1 MNSVA
6 VFHKGEE
13 MKSYITGKVL
23 MIRPVHFA
31 YNEETAVNNY
41 YQKKDLKSPKEIQ
54 EEALKEFDTM
64 VEVLRKN
71 KVEVKVLE
79 DRLQPYTPD
88 SIFPNN
94 WFSSHENGTVV
105 LYPMFAENRRLER
118 REEIYELLDEN
129 QVNILDYSKLEEE
142 EVYLEGTGSLVL
154 DRKNRKVYCSL
165 SQRADERLLDIFCQD
180 LAYEKI
186 AFHSYQT
193 VQGKRKEIY
202 HTNVMMSVGEKFALL
217 CAESIDKREERERV
231 IASLEEDGKEIIFI
245 TEEQVEHF
253 LGNAL
258 EIRNAEGVHLCVM
271 SLSAY
276 QILTEEQKQIL
287 EKYVVIVPVRVS
299 TIEKYGGGSARCMLA
314 ELY

>member
-1 MNSVA
+1 
-6 VFHKGEE
+6 

-142 EVYLEGTGSLVL
+142 GIYLEGTGSLVL

-217 CAESIDKREERERV
+217 CVEAIDKREERERV
-231 IASLEEDGKEIIFI
+231 VASLEEDGKEIIFI

>member
-142 EVYLEGTGSLVL
+142 GIYLEGTGSLVL

-217 CAESIDKREERERV
+217 CVEAIDKREERERV
-231 IASLEEDGKEIIFI
+231 VASLEEDGKEIIFI

>member
-6 VFHKGEE
+6 VFHKEEE
-13 MKSYITGKVL
+13 MKAHITGKVL
-23 MIRPVHFA
+23 MIRPIHFA

-64 VEVLRKN
+64 VEVLRKH
-71 KVEVKVLE
+71 KIEVKVLE
-79 DRLQPYTPD
+79 DSLQPHTPD

-105 LYPMFAENRRLER
+105 LYPMFAKNRRLER

-129 QVNILDYSKLEEE
+129 QLNILDYSKLEEE
-142 EVYLEGTGSLVL
+142 GIYLEGTGSLVL
-154 DRKNRKVYCSL
+154 DRKHRKAYCSL
-165 SQRADERLLDIFCQD
+165 SERANEELLDIFCQD

-202 HTNVMMSVGEKFALL
+202 HTNVMMTVGEKFALL
-217 CAESIDKREERERV
+217 CAEAIDKREERKRV
-231 IASLEEDGKEIIFI
+231 IASLEKDGKEIIFI

-258 EIRNAEGVHLCVM
+258 EVKNTDGVHLCIM

-276 QILTEEQKQIL
+276 QVLTEEQKQIL
-287 EKYVVIVPVRVS
+287 EKYAVIVPVKIS

>member
-13 MKSYITGKVL
+13 MKSHITGKVL

-118 REEIYELLDEN
+118 REEIYEFLDEN

-142 EVYLEGTGSLVL
+142 GIYLEGTGSLVL

-217 CAESIDKREERERV
+217 CAEAIDKREERERV

>member
-142 EVYLEGTGSLVL
+142 GIYLEGTGSLVL

-217 CAESIDKREERERV
+217 CVEAIDKREERERV

-253 LGNAL
+253 LGNVL